1 MVSNNLQFSHIIWVL
16 LIFAS
21 IELFVEGLGRRTQ
34 NRINIS
40 SASRYQQ
47 DSYSSLL
54 RTRQGS

>member
-16 LIFAS
+16 LTFAS

-34 NRINIS
+34 NRVNIS